1 MAVGRCVMPGLVKG
15 VALGALCSVAHVVAP
30 APAQQE
36 LARAQGFGSAEHHH
50 GPDLF
55 RQPAPYP
62 GQAASIQLRQ
72 HPEGRTLHDGIHT
85 GDRGS
90 ATRPLPLLHGEDSHA
105 GWAESARQPPRP
117 TSFAGEFHPADGPL
131 HGQEFT
137 GGQNPHAAHQ
147 RAVLDPHAAGGHF
160 VGLAGAGH
168 QGQAPAMPEGDGAPT
183 NAGPSQRSL
192 TMHLGCFVAF
202 CAAFSA
208 NLGKVCQKRG
218 TKDLPL
224 LQFKGAVLRS
234 YIGSPWWV
242 VGFGLDVGGAIM
254 TLLALALAPVSLVQ
268 PILGCGLAFV
278 AIFSHYLTA
287 DRLRAFDWGAC
298 ALCVGATVGIGLS
311 SEEGAGKGEM
321 FLFVAALLVAFFAL
335 VVLSA
340 ELAARQRV
348 LHLELA
354 ASVSAGVCF
363 GLSACSTRCGMSIA
377 EELAVSESAAAGVAS
392 LFAAAFGVA
401 GSVALSATGFFC
413 QTRGLKEGRAI
424 VVGAPRAGPPR

>member
-1 MAVGRCVMPGLVKG
+1 MSIQSGAAVAFVA
-15 VALGALCSVAHVVAP
+15 ALG
-30 APAQQE
+30 
-36 LARAQGFGSAEHHH
+36 
-50 GPDLF
+50 
-55 RQPAPYP
+55 
-62 GQAASIQLRQ
+62 
-72 HPEGRTLHDGIHT
+72 
-85 GDRGS
+85 
-90 ATRPLPLLHGEDSHA
+90 
-105 GWAESARQPPRP
+105 
-117 TSFAGEFHPADGPL
+117 
-131 HGQEFT
+131 
-137 GGQNPHAAHQ
+137 
-147 RAVLDPHAAGGHF
+147 
-160 VGLAGAGH
+160 
-168 QGQAPAMPEGDGAPT
+168 
-183 NAGPSQRSL
+183 
-192 TMHLGCFVAF
+192 
-202 CAAFSA
+202 A

-218 TKDLPL
+218 TKDLPEL
-224 LQFKGAVLRS
+224 EMKAAIVKRYLS
-234 YIGSPWWV
+234 SPWWV
-242 VGFGLDVGGAIM
+242 VGLVLDVGGAIM
-254 TLLALALAPVSLVQ
+254 TLLALAMAPVSVVQ

-321 FLFVAALLVAFFAL
+321 FLLVAALLVAFFVL